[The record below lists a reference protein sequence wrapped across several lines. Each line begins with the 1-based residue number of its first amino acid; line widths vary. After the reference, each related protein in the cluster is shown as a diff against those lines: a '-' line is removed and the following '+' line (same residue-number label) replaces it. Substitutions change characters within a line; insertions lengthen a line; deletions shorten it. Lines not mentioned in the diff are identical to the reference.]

1 MKNAED
7 ISKQAKIYEQ
17 LILNQI
23 GAFIANKRNEKN
35 ITIRELNKITG
46 VSIGVISDL
55 ENAKSMPRVETL
67 IKLAEALEISLSLI
81 FENMKPA
88 TQKTSN
94 KSKIIPDDMNKYDKI
109 STLLAG
115 LSYAKEEITDII
127 SYIKFTDYKKQK
139 WDELIAKIGKSCQN
153 C

>member
-94 KSKIIPDDMNKYDKI
+94 NSKIIPDDMNKYDKI

-139 WDELIAKIGKSCQN
+139 
-153 C
+153 

>member
-1 MKNAED
+1 MKNTED

-139 WDELIAKIGKSCQN
+139 
-153 C
+153 

>member
-55 ENAKSMPRVETL
+55 GNAKSRPRVETL

-94 KSKIIPDDMNKYDKI
+94 SSKIIPDDMNKYDKI

-139 WDELIAKIGKSCQN
+139 
-153 C
+153 

>member
-55 ENAKSMPRVETL
+55 ENAKSMPRVETI

-94 KSKIIPDDMNKYDKI
+94 SSKIIPDDMNKYDKI

-139 WDELIAKIGKSCQN
+139 
-153 C
+153 

>member
-81 FENMKPA
+81 FENMKPV

-94 KSKIIPDDMNKYDKI
+94 NSKIIPDDMNKYDKI

-115 LSYAKEEITDII
+115 LSYTKEEITDII

-139 WDELIAKIGKSCQN
+139 
-153 C
+153 